1 MDSVTDVESHVI
13 KVLAK
18 FPLNPALE
26 ILIKIHNCVGST
38 NRRGR
43 FLMKVRLFPIYN
55 CPVIL
60 GYF

>member
-38 NRRGR
+38 NMHGR
-43 FLMKVRLFPIYN
+43 FLINAFFLFISGG
-55 CPVIL
+55 L
-60 GYF
+60 